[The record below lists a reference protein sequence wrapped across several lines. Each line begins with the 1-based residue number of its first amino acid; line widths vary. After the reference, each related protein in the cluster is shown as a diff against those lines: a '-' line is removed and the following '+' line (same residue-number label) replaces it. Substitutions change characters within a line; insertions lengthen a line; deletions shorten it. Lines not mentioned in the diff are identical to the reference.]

1 MRAIAI
7 AAVMTIGMSVG
18 GVAAA
23 REWSDPAGRIKFDA
37 PNGWATTQERGQTPG
52 DTFTYVVSGNA
63 NNECHF
69 ISQPNTGTASAT
81 PANVRRSGADST
93 RFDAA
98 TWARTLGGIGSVF
111 PGGTA
116 NVQSTSLDSAQF
128 WPIQRAEVQS
138 SRRLVHAAIQLRPGF
153 DLITLCQ
160 TYDGAD
166 PVDLY
171 NTVIRSVGHPNDAAF
186 QAGAEA
192 EPAPTAAAEQPAQE
206 AEQPRERQR
215 RGRGFTNDNERNNSG
230 QSGM

>member
-23 REWSDPAGRIKFDA
+23 REWTDPAGRLKFDA
-37 PNGWATTQERGQTPG
+37 PNGWATTQERGQNAG
-52 DTFTYVVSGNA
+52 DTFTYVVSGTA

-69 ISQPNTGTASAT
+69 ISQPNAGTASAT
-81 PANVRRSGADST
+81 PANVRRSGADAT

-98 TWARTLGGIGSVF
+98 TWSRTLGGIGSVF

-116 NVQSTSLDSAQF
+116 NVQSTSVDSEPF

-138 SRRLVHAAIQLRPGF
+138 ARRLVHAAIQLRPGF
-153 DLITLCQ
+153 DIITLCQ
-160 TYDGAD
+160 TYDGTD
-166 PVDLY
+166 PVELY

-186 QAGAEA
+186 QSAAEA
-192 EPAPTAAAEQPAQE
+192 APAAPQAAATQE
-206 AEQPRERQR
+206 AAPAEEQPRR
-215 RGRGFTNDNERNNSG
+215 RRERGFTNGNDQNS
-230 QSGM
+230 SGM